1 MPNFLD
7 TLVSGLAHVPPR
19 RDDLTI
25 IGVPA
30 EPLGPPTLVLTLL
43 ALIATFAV
51 LAGLAAV

>member
-19 RDDLTI
+19 QDAPTI

-30 EPLGPPTLVLTLL
+30 EPLGPSTLWLSLL
-43 ALIATFAV
+43 ATLAVMAV

>member
-1 MPNFLD
+1 MPTFLD

-19 RDDLTI
+19 RDNLTI

-30 EPLGPPTLVLTLL
+30 EPLGPSPLVLTLL